1 MSTSES
7 LVAEEVFITD
17 DMLQRA
23 LDRITAE
30 QHEETAKPPEEPI
43 RYINRW
49 DRRRCR
55 AYLLGVW

>member
-1 MSTSES
+1 M
-7 LVAEEVFITD
+7 AEEVFITD